1 MAVEAEAV
9 VVADTDRRPVRLT
22 LFTVEEANRT
32 LEEIKP
38 ELEAVVHAHRELG
51 RVQARLVV
59 LELAVAGASED
70 NPDARELEAQHARR
84 ESLVD
89 RIRHGVDRIHRR
101 GCVVKDLDRG
111 LLDFYSLSGDRLI
124 YLCWQLGE
132 PEVAHWHTLDGGFA
146 ARRPVPGRPD

>member
-1 MAVEAEAV
+1 
-9 VVADTDRRPVRLT
+9 VRLT
-22 LFTVEEANRT
+22 LFTLEEANRT

-38 ELEAVVHAHRELG
+38 ELEAMVHAHRELG
-51 RVQARLVV
+51 RVRARIDV
-59 LELAVAGASED
+59 LELAVAGATED
-70 NPDARELEAQHARR
+70 NPDARELKAQHARH
-84 ESLVD
+84 ESLGE

-101 GCVVKDLDRG
+101 GCVIKDLDRG

-146 ARRPVPGRPD
+146 ARRPVPGRLD